1 MLDCTQ
7 VPIDPEHDGEVAVTE
22 LLREHG
28 ISRPTCRVWRDRY
41 AEAAVAELT
50 KLKARDAEHA
60 MLKRMQAELAMAQRN

>member
-1 MLDCTQ
+1 M
-7 VPIDPEHDGEVAVTE
+7 TE